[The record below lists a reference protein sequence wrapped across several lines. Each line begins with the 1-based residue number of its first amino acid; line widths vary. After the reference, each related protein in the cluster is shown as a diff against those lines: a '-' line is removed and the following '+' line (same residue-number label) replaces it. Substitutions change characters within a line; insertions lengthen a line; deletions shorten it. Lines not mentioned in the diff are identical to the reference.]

1 MHVPD
6 PNMMLLIVS
15 SVNGL
20 CNGGMQLKGELLYCL
35 DFKKTFDIIPMV
47 ILWGK
52 NKETEET
59 NGLYHLLYFD
69 LCIHQLLD
77 FIQEAIGAHEE
88 KPAMGY
94 FPVLLLIFMQ
104 TMFVLFSIF
113 SAETAK
119 PFF

>member
-1 MHVPD
+1 MNIKLTNELKDKAELWDMHVPD

-59 NGLYHLLYFD
+59 NGLYHLLYS
-69 LCIHQLLD
+69 L
-77 FIQEAIGAHEE
+77 
-88 KPAMGY
+88 MY
-94 FPVLLLIFMQ
+94 
-104 TMFVLFSIF
+104 
-113 SAETAK
+113 
-119 PFF
+119 